1 MCMLISIVKMPP
13 STSTISISGMTV
25 GSFALTAIE
34 KTIASVAG
42 IIRENNLISLK
53 LTIIRFYKI
62 SVLRFL

>member
-1 MCMLISIVKMPP
+1 MLSSIVKMPS

-34 KTIASVAG
+34 KTIASATG
-42 IIRENNLISLK
+42 IIRVNNLMRIK

-62 SVLRFL
+62 SALRFL

>member
-42 IIRENNLISLK
+42 IIRENNLISL
-53 LTIIRFYKI
+53 
-62 SVLRFL
+62 

>member
-1 MCMLISIVKMPP
+1 MLISIVKVPS

-62 SVLRFL
+62 SALRFL